1 MIDTD
6 KYEGH
11 TPANQWRVLQYCEE
25 SLGVF
30 FLAGTTNPN
39 QMYEEE
45 CLHCGPQ
52 RDGLSQQVFDGRMS
66 EEEVVKLCERDS
78 ANQTLMQDAPLLL
91 AEVKRLERDNAMLE
105 NKLQFTKDLFGR
117 SMEKQTEIK
126 ESLLAEIKRLREKLE
141 VDKEMIE

>member
-1 MIDTD
+1 MIDTS

-39 QMYEEE
+39 KMYEEE

-66 EEEVVKLCERDS
+66 DEEVNKLCKRDS

-91 AEVKRLERDNAMLE
+91 EEVKRLRDLVGFAIAAIDSNHCYMGEEA
-105 NKLQFTKDLFGR
+105 QADLR
-117 SMEKQTEIK
+117 DYLK
-126 ESLLAEIKRLREKLE
+126 EA
-141 VDKEMIE
+141 IE